1 MKKLLKKLACLT
13 MALTAT
19 CACAATFTACETDYP
34 EVTLEIEFD
43 GEVYELE
50 YKLYRKVAPST
61 VNHFLKLVENG
72 YYDGVCVHDYDAA
85 SSKLVTGAYTYTAG
99 ADNGGLVY
107 KNYYDIVKTYEN
119 FPHTVWADEAQQT
132 PTYTLYGEFSDNGFS
147 VKKGITDNLFGSLS
161 MYYTSKTTSEDK
173 VSVKRA
179 DGDGYSNKQ
188 YKYNSATSAF
198 AVSIDEAEKAASS
211 NYCTFATLDEDSQ
224 ETLKELLAAVEAYIA
239 DAYGEEGKV
248 SDFVTKEDVPVDQD
262 DVFVGENE
270 EEVIFSIPNKEIQ
283 IKKVTVKKY

>member
-1 MKKLLKKLACLT
+1 MKKMLKKLTCLT

-72 YYDGVCVHDYDAA
+72 YYDGVCVHDYDA
-85 SSKLVTGAYTYTAG
+85 SSDKLFTGAYTYSAG
-99 ADNGGLVY
+99 ADDGGLVY
-107 KNYYDIVKTYEN
+107 KNYYDIVKTYEA
-119 FPHTVWADEAQQT
+119 FPHSVWADETQQT

-147 VKKGITDNLFGSLS
+147 VKNGIKENLFGSLS

-188 YKYNSATSAF
+188 YKYNSATSMF
-198 AVSIDEAEKAASS
+198 AITLNESATTSAA
-211 NYCTFATLDEDSQ
+211 YCTFATLAEDSVD
-224 ETLKELLAAVEAYIA
+224 TLKDLKAAIEAY
-239 DAYGEEGKV
+239 E
-248 SDFVTKEDVPVDQD
+248 SDFTNDYTVEVDRDDMFVNDHSLTAEYSVPSVAI
-262 DVFVGENE
+262 V
-270 EEVIFSIPNKEIQ
+270 
-283 IKKVTVKKY
+283 IKKASVEKY

>member
-1 MKKLLKKLACLT
+1 MKKLLKKLTCLT

-188 YKYNSATSAF
+188 YKYNSATSMF
-198 AVSIDEAEKAASS
+198 AIALSESATTSS
-211 NYCTFATLDEDSQ
+211 AYCTFATLAEDSVD
-224 ETLKELLAAVEAYIA
+224 TLKDLKEAIEGYEDDLTNDYTVEVDRDDAFVAGHSLTAEYSVPSIA
-239 DAYGEEGKV
+239 IV
-248 SDFVTKEDVPVDQD
+248 
-262 DVFVGENE
+262 
-270 EEVIFSIPNKEIQ
+270 
-283 IKKVTVKKY
+283 IKKATVGKY

>member
-72 YYDGVCVHDYDAA
+72 YYDGVCVHDYDAS
-85 SSKLVTGAYTYTAG
+85 SSKLITGAYTYTAG

-132 PTYTLYGEFSDNGFS
+132 PTYTLYGEFSENGFS

-188 YKYNSATSAF
+188 YKYNSATSMF
-198 AVSIDEAEKAASS
+198 AIALSESATTNSA
-211 NYCTFATLDEDSQ
+211 YCTFATLAEGSVDMLKD
-224 ETLKELLAAVEAYIA
+224 LKEAIEGYEDDLTNDYTVEVDRDDAFVYDHSLTAEYSVPSIA
-239 DAYGEEGKV
+239 IV
-248 SDFVTKEDVPVDQD
+248 
-262 DVFVGENE
+262 
-270 EEVIFSIPNKEIQ
+270 
-283 IKKVTVKKY
+283 IKKATVGKY

>member
-1 MKKLLKKLACLT
+1 MKKLLKKLTCLT

-188 YKYNSATSAF
+188 YKYNSATSMF
-198 AVSIDEAEKAASS
+198 AIALNESATTSS
-211 NYCTFATLDEDSQ
+211 AYCTFATLAEDSVD
-224 ETLKELLAAVEAYIA
+224 TLKDLKEAIEAYEDDLTNDYTVEVDRDDAFVAGHSLTAEYSVPNIA
-239 DAYGEEGKV
+239 IV
-248 SDFVTKEDVPVDQD
+248 
-262 DVFVGENE
+262 
-270 EEVIFSIPNKEIQ
+270 
-283 IKKVTVKKY
+283 IKKATVDKY